1 MSSPLGGLFD
11 FEVRCRDIRCHPFHN
26 SERQQLRAKLCVLYI
41 FWPIQGAI
49 VKLKNMKSPFYL
61 IFTLS
66 LAATAQTQ
74 ASCITAGRLDSAGR
88 WAPQFNTVRL
98 LDEAGKPLMAT
109 SKPELLRVRSA
120 ELTEPALLSA
130 CEGEKALQHGD
141 DAPSSKASVPA
152 VKPGKVMVVGVG
164 FPQLQIG
171 GELVELKVQVTP
183 EQTMMVTR

>member
-1 MSSPLGGLFD
+1 
-11 FEVRCRDIRCHPFHN
+11 
-26 SERQQLRAKLCVLYI
+26 
-41 FWPIQGAI
+41 
-49 VKLKNMKSPFYL
+49 MKSPFYL
-61 IFTLS
+61 IFALS

-109 SKPELLRVRSA
+109 SKPELQLVRSA
-120 ELTEPALLSA
+120 ELSEPALLSA
-130 CEGEKALQHGD
+130 CEGDKPLQRGD